1 LSNWALL
8 QEQLVGKQVVKR
20 AKHGIHFDNGDGQ
33 ILAKFSGRPCH
44 YLDGGLWKPIDTKL
58 LIAGDGYY
66 GCPHSKVRVHPD
78 GHVKVDG
85 SHYKQYTPLVSS
97 KSGLVDNDRI
107 VRKFSF
113 GEQRMWVT
121 EDGFRSEIQINRIP
135 TLTEARKLVASETG
149 ILSVEYLKSLTTAT
163 DANGDSHTF
172 STLSAFR
179 TWLAS
184 AVFPVVIDPDFAG
197 GTADGRVSGANADV
211 NVARSTSSTYNAS
224 DNTLTVG
231 SYISGITIYISRGF
245 VLFDTSTIGIDSTIT
260 QVNLK
265 LTTIQVNQLN
275 GNYPFDIQIVKQDW
289 SGQNPLSDDNREA
302 AYDNCLSGTADDSI
316 LRNTSGIEINTQY
329 TSGNLS
335 IAWVSK
341 TGTTYYSL
349 RSSLDFNNG
358 LLNISNR
365 LSFASANHATESYR
379 PVLTVTYTEAGGLHR
394 INMNA
399 QMQSLNGGMH
409 G

>member
-1 LSNWALL
+1 MANWALL

-33 ILAKFSGRPCH
+33 VLANFSGCPCH

-58 LIAGDGYY
+58 LVAGDGYY
-66 GCPHSKVRVHPD
+66 GCPHSKVKIHPD

-85 SHYKQYTPLVSS
+85 SNYKQYTPLVSPS
-97 KSGLVDNDRI
+97 AGLVDNDRI

-113 GEQRMWVT
+113 GEHRMWVT

-149 ILSVEYLKSLTTAT
+149 MLSVEYLKSLTTAT

-184 AVFPVVIDPDFAG
+184 AVFPVVIDPDFESSTTY
-197 GTADGRVSGANADV
+197 GTVFGENAIWDTAKSTAYSNNTTLLLCGINSGSVRILRAFLQFA
-211 NVARSTSSTYNAS
+211 TSSIDDAA
-224 DNTLTVG
+224 TV
-231 SYISGITIYISRGF
+231 
-245 VLFDTSTIGIDSTIT
+245 T
-260 QVNLK
+260 QNNLK
-265 LTTIQVNQLN
+265 LVVLN
-275 GNYPFDIQIVKQDW
+275 DYSAQDDDIRIHKQNW
-289 SGQNPLSDDNREA
+289 SAQSPLAAGNREA
-302 AYDNCLSGTADDSI
+302 AYDGCLAADADDSI
-316 LRNTSGIEINTQY
+316 WRNTNGISVNTQY
-329 TSGNLS
+329 ASGNLS
-335 IAWVSK
+335 TSWVSK
-341 TGTTYYSL
+341 TGITYYSL
-349 RSSLDFNNG
+349 
-358 LLNISNR
+358 ISEKDYSGT
-365 LSFASANHATESYR
+365 SFPLGNSYLTFAQPNHATESYR